1 MDLLALAR
9 NLAVAG
15 LVGLAVGIEREWS
28 GHATG
33 PDARFAGIRT
43 FLLLGLTGGVA
54 GLLAGTEG
62 RALAVVLLAIAGALV
77 VAAYVL
83 AARRAP
89 EAIDGTTE
97 AAAVLVLGI
106 GLLAGLGSIRIASG
120 VAAVMVLALS
130 EKDALRRFI
139 GRIDAVELRGAFQ
152 FAVLALVV
160 LPLLPEGPYGPA
172 GAIRPRMLWVV
183 VLLISGVNYLGY
195 LARRVVGEA
204 RGYVI
209 AGGLGGMISS
219 TAVTLAFARASRREP
234 EQAGALGQGTIA
246 ASIVLVPRVLAVILA
261 LNPEFVP
268 RAALALL
275 PILAVG
281 VAWLAVGPRSTSGP
295 SASAPASRNP
305 LELGQAIR
313 MAILF
318 QLVLSGIELARVQ
331 FGDPGVLA
339 GAAVAGLTDVD
350 ALTLTMSRLAER
362 LDLVTLAAQALVVG
376 VVANSVL
383 KSVVAIALGHPDF
396 RRRAVPGLLAMA
408 AVGAATVVWLGM
420 KG

>member
-1 MDLLALAR
+1 MDILTLVR

-33 PDARFAGIRT
+33 PNARFAGIRT

-62 RALAVVLLAIAGALV
+62 RALAVVLLAIAGALI

-83 AARRAP
+83 AARRVP

-97 AAAVLVLGI
+97 AAAILVLGV
-106 GLLAGLGSIRIASG
+106 GVLAGLGSIRIASG

-139 GRIDAVELRGAFQ
+139 ERVDAAELRGAFQ

-172 GAIRPRMLWVV
+172 GAIRPRMLWMV

-195 LARRVVGEA
+195 LARRLVGEA

-234 EQAGALGQGTIA
+234 EHARALGQGTIA
-246 ASIVLVPRVLAVILA
+246 ASVVLVPRVLAVALA
-261 LNPEFVP
+261 LNPGFVP
-268 RAALALL
+268 KAALALA
-275 PILAVG
+275 PILLVG
-281 VAWLAVGPRSTSGP
+281 VISLALGHRSAGGGGGNSV
-295 SASAPASRNP
+295 PASRNP

-318 QLVLSGIELARVQ
+318 QVVLTGVELARAR

-350 ALTLTMSRLAER
+350 ALTLTMSRVAQR
-362 LDLVTLAAQALVVG
+362 VDLVTLAAQALAIG
-376 VVANSVL
+376 VVANAVL
-383 KSVVAIALGHPDF
+383 KSIAAMVLGHPDF
-396 RRRAVPGLLAMA
+396 RRRAVPGLLGMA
-408 AVGAATVVWLGM
+408 VVGVATVLWLG
-420 KG
+420 